1 MTLPAGL
8 LKTILALS
16 ELQDLT
22 KEPTAIGGGG
32 GGRIKMVLLKG
43 APEQTLENV
52 KMKSREIFLVC
63 DYC

>member
-16 ELQDLT
+16 ELQDHT

-32 GGRIKMVLLKG
+32 GHIKMVLLKG
-43 APEQTLENV
+43 VPEQTLENV
-52 KMKSREIFLVC
+52 KMKSQEIFLVC